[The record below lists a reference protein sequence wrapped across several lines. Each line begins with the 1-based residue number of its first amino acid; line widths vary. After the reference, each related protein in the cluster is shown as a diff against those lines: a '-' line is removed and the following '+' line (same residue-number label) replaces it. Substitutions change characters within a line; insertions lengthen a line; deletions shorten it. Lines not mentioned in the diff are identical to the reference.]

1 MNLNDILSTAGK
13 HKRRKRVGRGDGSGL
28 GKTSGRGHKGY
39 GSRSG
44 AKRRLGYEGGQTPV
58 LFRFPNRGFSNV
70 NFRVEY
76 QVINVSALNDAFE
89 DGSEINATVLA
100 ELGMID
106 PDGGMV
112 KILGDGEM
120 TKKLT
125 VEADRFSKSAA
136 EKINAAGGEAKVIE
150 KKSAKQKA
158 WAKRMTAKRALKAA
172 IEAKKSATQE

>member
-1 MNLNDILSTAGK
+1 MIFCQQPANTNDASAS
-13 HKRRKRVGRGDGSGL
+13 VGAMVPAMEKLPAVDTRGTVAVVAPSG
-28 GKTSGRGHKGY
+28 
-39 GSRSG
+39 
-44 AKRRLGYEGGQTPV
+44 RLGYEGGQTPV

-70 NFRVEY
+70 NFRTDY
-76 QVINVSALNDAFE
+76 QVINVDVLNEVFE
-89 DGSEINATVLA
+89 DGAEVNAAALA
-100 ELGMID
+100 EKGMID
-106 PDGGMV
+106 ADGGMV

-125 VEADRFSKSAA
+125 VEADKFSKSAA